1 MNEIGFILSIAIV
14 VVFAFWCRYLE
25 KCIDDLTAKQNAL
38 AELIVALLQDE
49 AEDGKIILEI
59 KKEND

>member
-14 VVFAFWCRYLE
+14 ILFAIWCRYLE
-25 KCIDDLTAKQNAL
+25 KCIDDLAAKQSAL

-59 KKEND
+59 EKEND